1 MKKIIILNL
10 GTTSYKF
17 KLFDY
22 SPEQQRV
29 LAEGEIESIGAPLS
43 RYKLMLREEEAGQT
57 PIPDHGA
64 AFTFSMEK
72 LQESGILRSLG
83 DLDAVGYKAVHGG
96 RLSGTCIVDDALMAE
111 MERVTS
117 LAPAH
122 NPIYLSAMRA
132 VRRDYPELLQVAR
145 FETSF
150 HATIPD
156 CRTTYGVPYAWRQEL
171 GIRKF
176 GFHGSSHEYIA
187 GKVRELAPDARK
199 IISCHLGGSSSL
211 CAILDGQSIATS
223 MGATLQS
230 GVFQNNRVGDFDV
243 FCLPMLLEH
252 YDGDLNRVL
261 QILSKESGFLGLS
274 ETSND
279 LRLVIEAMEAGS
291 QPAKL
296 AVETFADD
304 LLGYIGKFAAYL
316 NGVDAL
322 VFTGGIGWGSALL
335 REMVCKNL
343 GYLGIELDEQ
353 ANRENRAEQISRADG
368 RVKVYRLRTNEELIV
383 AANVYKMIKK

>member
-22 SPEQQRV
+22 SPEKQTV
-29 LAEGEIESIGAPLS
+29 LAEGEIESIGAPMS
-43 RYKLMLREEEAGQT
+43 RYKLTLRGEEVGEK

-132 VRRDYPELLQVAR
+132 VQRDYPQLLQVAR

-156 CRTTYGVPYAWRQEL
+156 HRTTYGVPYAWREQL

-187 GKVRELAPDARK
+187 RKVKELAPDARK
-199 IISCHLGGSSSL
+199 VISCHLGGSSSL
-211 CAILDGQSIATS
+211 CAILDGKSVATS

-252 YDGDLNRVL
+252 YDGNLDRVL
-261 QILSKESGFLGLS
+261 KILSKESGFLGLS

-291 QPAKL
+291 KPAKL
-296 AVETFADD
+296 AVDTFADD

-335 REMVCKNL
+335 REKVCQNL
-343 GYLGIELDEQ
+343 GYLDVELDET
-353 ANRENRAEQISRADG
+353 ANRENKTEQISREDS

-383 AANVYKMIKK
+383 AANVYSCL

>member
-10 GTTSYKF
+10 GTTSFKF

-22 SPEQQRV
+22 SPEKQDV
-29 LAEGEIESIGAPLS
+29 LAEGEIESIGAPVS
-43 RYKLMLREEEAGQT
+43 RYKLNLRSEDAGET

-72 LQESGILRSLG
+72 LQESGILQSLG

-132 VRRDYPELLQVAR
+132 VQRDYPELLQVAR

-150 HATIPD
+150 HGTIPD

-187 GKVRELAPDARK
+187 GKVRELDPTAGRV
-199 IISCHLGGSSSL
+199 ISCHLGGSSSL
-211 CAILDGQSIATS
+211 CAILDGKSVATS

-252 YDGDLNRVL
+252 YGGDLNRVL

-291 QPAKL
+291 KPARL

-322 VFTGGIGWGSALL
+322 VFTGGIGTNSALL
-335 REMVCKNL
+335 RQMVCKNL
-343 GYLGIELDEQ
+343 GYLGVQLDEQ
-353 ANRENRAEQISRADG
+353 RNAQNKAERISTDG
-368 RVKVYRLRTNEELIV
+368 SPVRVYRLRTNEELIV
-383 AANVYKMIKK
+383 AANVYSCLQ